1 MQVCVNILLLL
12 QFLGHLGP
20 DWGRKNAVLD
30 VELHDES
37 ASMSEGQK
45 GRIMA
50 KLAEKIKE
58 IEVNF
63 KLMLPISASPSEPWE
78 NYSVEDQR
86 NSWLNVKASLSNRGE
101 TIRG

>member
-1 MQVCVNILLLL
+1 MCVNISLLL

-30 VELHDES
+30 VDVHEES
-37 ASMSEGQK
+37 ASTSEEQK

-63 KLMLPISASPSEPWE
+63 KPMLPISASLSEPWE
-78 NYSVEDQR
+78 NYSVEDKR
-86 NSWLNVKASLSNRGE
+86 NSWLNAKASLSNRGE
-101 TIRG
+101 TKN